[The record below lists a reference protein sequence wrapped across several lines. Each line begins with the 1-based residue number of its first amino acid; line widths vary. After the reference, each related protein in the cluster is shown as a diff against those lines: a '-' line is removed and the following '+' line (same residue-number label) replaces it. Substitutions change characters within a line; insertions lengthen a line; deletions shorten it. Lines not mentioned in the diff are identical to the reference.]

1 MWSMISRFAVELHYF
16 GLLLNLAGTPML
28 AFAFGNNPGKAHII
42 DDWGR
47 VTYLASLLRP
57 KLFWFGLIV
66 MGIGY
71 ALQLAAASCQ
81 LVAVCHSQ

>member
-1 MWSMISRFAVELHYF
+1 MWSMISRFAVELNFF
-16 GLLLNLAGTPML
+16 GLLLNLAGTPLL
-28 AFAFGNNPGKAHII
+28 AFAFGKNPGNAHIR

-71 ALQLAAASCQ
+71 ALQLGVASCQ
-81 LVAVCHSQ
+81 LVSVCH